1 MHRADASG
9 ELLAVDAFVC
19 FRVSPDT
26 WGVLLYGAR
35 RVAEGNVGLVYNSIL
50 YDIFRGWISLSKSLC
65 DR

>member
-26 WGVLLYGAR
+26 WWVLLYGAR
-35 RVAEGNVGLVYNSIL
+35 RVAEGNVGLIYNSTV
-50 YDIFRGWISLSKSLC
+50 
-65 DR
+65 

>member
-26 WGVLLYGAR
+26 WWVLLYGAR
-35 RVAEGNVGLVYNSIL
+35 KGEGDVGFSSIIVLDDILYLRGSNSLSAEG
-50 YDIFRGWISLSKSLC
+50 F
-65 DR
+65 